1 MLFYRLVTLIVWCLG
16 VNTSQHNLQQIAPNP
31 IPLGFSQEV
40 TQNKDWLTFEQMLK
54 RLHQAGIYIHTE
66 QLAEFLL
73 SHGLPVHLRYVPS
86 RLQHKATQINQNYQG
101 DMAQLIEEW
110 DSPY

>member
-1 MLFYRLVTLIVWCLG
+1 MPLG
-16 VNTSQHNLQQIAPNP
+16 SLQQTMQDNGWI
-31 IPLGFSQEV
+31 
-40 TQNKDWLTFEQMLK
+40 TFEQMLK

-86 RLQHKATQINQNYQG
+86 RLQQRAEQINQNYQG
-101 DMAQLIEEW
+101 DMAQLVDEW